1 MSEKNYT
8 GRVGWFVFLG
18 LVLVAALMLNFSRGV
33 GFFKPRYEINM
44 STRTVA
50 GLKEGADVYLS
61 GVKIGSVKR
70 IKLEQKKPGVQVQL
84 TILEEFPLHQDSKFL
99 IEQQGVLGDQF
110 VNIVPGTP
118 ESPLLKDGDLV
129 EGTEPFNLNEVAQSA
144 NGLIKQFEK
153 LGATVENAIERL
165 NTQVFDA
172 RTLSNFSQTLENF
185 QEVPTH
191 AIHLLSQASGVI
203 SNAGPVLTLSLTN
216 LHEFSRKLNK
226 VAMDVED
233 TIVTN
238 RVELSESMKNLRDA
252 TASMKTMMAELE
264 AGKGIAGGLLKD
276 EQTRAQFSLTI
287 SNLSILSS
295 NLARFGI
302 LHKPKE
308 PSKGSSFF
316 GGKGGSK

>member
-1 MSEKNYT
+1 MSDKKYT
-8 GRVGWFVFLG
+8 ARVGWFVFLG

-33 GFFKPRYEINM
+33 SLFKPRYELTM
-44 STRTVA
+44 STRSVA

-70 IKLEQKKPGVQVQL
+70 IQLDQKNKGVQVQL
-84 TILEEFPLHQDSKFL
+84 TVLKEFPLHTDSDFV

-110 VNIVPGTP
+110 VNISPGSPGTP
-118 ESPLLKDGDLV
+118 LLNDGDLV
-129 EGTEPFNLNEVAQSA
+129 KGTEPFNLNEVAQSA

-172 RTLSNFSQTLENF
+172 RTLSNFSQTLQNF

-191 AIHLLSQASGVI
+191 AVHLLAQASGVI

-216 LHEFSRKLNK
+216 LQEFSSKLNK
-226 VAMDVED
+226 VAMDVEE

-238 RVELSESMKNLRDA
+238 RAELNESMKNLRDA
-252 TASMKTMMAELE
+252 TASMKSMMAELE
-264 AGKGIAGGLLKD
+264 AGKGVAGGLLKD
-276 EQTRAQFSLTI
+276 EQTRAQFSSTI

-302 LHKPKE
+302 LHKPK
-308 PSKGSSFF
+308 PPDKKSSWF

>member
-1 MSEKNYT
+1 MSDKKYT
-8 GRVGWFVFLG
+8 ARVGWFVLAG
-18 LVLVAALMLNFSRGV
+18 LVLVGALMLNFSRGV

-44 STRTVA
+44 GTRTVA

-70 IKLEQKKPGVQVQL
+70 IKLEQRKHGVQVQL
-84 TILEEFPLHQDSKFL
+84 TILEEFPLHTDSKFL

-110 VNIVPGTP
+110 VNIVPGSP
-118 ESPLLKDGDLV
+118 EAALLKNGDAV
-129 EGTEPFNLNEVAQSA
+129 EGSEPFNLNEVAQSA
-144 NGLIKQFEK
+144 NSLIKQFEK

-165 NTQVFDA
+165 NSQVLDT
-172 RTLSNFSQTLENF
+172 RTLSNLSQTIQSF

-191 AIHLLSQASGVI
+191 AVQLLDNASGLV
-203 SNAGPVLTLSLTN
+203 SNAAPVLTLTLTN

-226 VAMDVED
+226 VAMEVEE

-238 RVELSESMKNLRDA
+238 RAELNDSMKNLREA
-252 TASMKTMMAELE
+252 TASLKTMMADLE
-264 AGKGIAGGLLKD
+264 AGKGLAGSLLKD
-276 EQTRAQFSLTI
+276 EQARENFSLTL

-295 NLARFGI
+295 NLARFGL
-302 LHKPKE
+302 LHKPKQ
-308 PSKGSSFF
+308 PSTGSTWF